1 MTSEVTPHHLPL
13 DEPEDRSLVKLGDKN
28 KRPDVLLRF
37 DTDNEAP
44 AREPI
49 KKAPSNFDV
58 LNTDPKVETV
68 RKQVSVLKI
77 ENHNQK
83 RRRRCI
89 IQ

>member
-1 MTSEVTPHHLPL
+1 MTSEAPEHLPL
-13 DEPEDRSLVKLGDKN
+13 DKPEDRSLVKAADK
-28 KRPDVLLRF
+28 KRADVLLRF
-37 DTDNEAP
+37 DQEGEQN

-77 ENHNQK
+77 ENQGK
-83 RRRRCI
+83 KRRRCI